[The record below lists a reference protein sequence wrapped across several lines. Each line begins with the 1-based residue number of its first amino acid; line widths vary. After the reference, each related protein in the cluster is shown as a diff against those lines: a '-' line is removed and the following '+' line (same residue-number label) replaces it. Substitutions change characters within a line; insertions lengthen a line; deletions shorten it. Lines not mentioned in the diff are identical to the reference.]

1 MNDNLNSI
9 LIKDKDGKMKTVDL
23 DMIKEDDLI
32 TPVKNESEVIK
43 KQEIKQDIPQP
54 LTPETVMPS
63 FYFHLEDEQEAAKF
77 RDKEQV
83 NQKQEQKQTSEY
95 LTDDVIKDSGLE
107 LSDSAIK
114 RLKRVADS
122 RFRQVRDLRE
132 TKEVLVRALDLGG
145 VGLNDEQA
153 QNILKLI
160 EQHRVKFEEGEDK
173 TQDSINN
180 KQEKQDKIDE
190 IKSEIEKQDT
200 PTPLAKEHVKIPGK
214 VIHSSQ
220 EVVSPKTTKPLTIF
234 KQRQNIQKKIKPD
247 KKKEDYT
254 LHKLIGPIEELAKF
268 NLESFRAL
276 APTIDQ
282 VADKIKHKISL
293 LQDESFEKRAQGIKA
308 WHSSEVYKNYLELG
322 KQSMEQGKSV
332 QEIVKEKQSH
342 NEPSLSFEEF
352 EVIADL
358 NKSLAY

>member
-1 MNDNLNSI
+1 MDNNLNSI

-32 TPVKNESEVIK
+32 TPVKDESEVIK

-95 LTDDVIKDSGLE
+95 LTDEIIKDSGVE
-107 LSDSAIK
+107 LSDSAIR

-132 TKEVLVRALDLGG
+132 TKEVLIRALDLGG
-145 VGLNDEQA
+145 VGLNDEQT

-160 EQHRVKFEEGEDK
+160 EQRRVKFEEGDK
-173 TQDSINN
+173 IV
-180 KQEKQDKIDE
+180 KRQDKVDE
-190 IKSEIEKQDT
+190 IKTEIEKQNIT
-200 PTPLAKEHVKIPGK
+200 PPLTEEPVKIPGK

-220 EVVSPKTTKPLTIF
+220 EVVPPKTTKPLTIF
-234 KQRQNIQKKIKPD
+234 KHRQNIQKKIKPVPSTRE
-247 KKKEDYT
+247 KKEDYT

-276 APTIDQ
+276 APTIEQ
-282 VADKIKHKISL
+282 VADKIKHKIGL

-322 KQSMEQGKSV
+322 KQSMEENRSV

-342 NEPSLSFEEF
+342 NKLSLSFEEF

-358 NKSLAY
+358 NKELAY